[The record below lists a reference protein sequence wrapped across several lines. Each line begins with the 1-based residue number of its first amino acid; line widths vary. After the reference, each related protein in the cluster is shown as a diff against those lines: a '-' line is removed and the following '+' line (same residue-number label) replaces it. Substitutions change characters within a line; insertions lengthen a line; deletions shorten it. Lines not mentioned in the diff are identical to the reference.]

1 MASLV
6 RIMQSINLFQS
17 KGKRKSR
24 KSGGQQ
30 CRAWRMWQGRQ
41 GGAKKAY
48 ILALYGMRQTPS
60 SKDNPVSDW
69 TIPVID

>member
-1 MASLV
+1 
-6 RIMQSINLFQS
+6 
-17 KGKRKSR
+17 
-24 KSGGQQ
+24 
-30 CRAWRMWQGRQ
+30 MWQGRQ